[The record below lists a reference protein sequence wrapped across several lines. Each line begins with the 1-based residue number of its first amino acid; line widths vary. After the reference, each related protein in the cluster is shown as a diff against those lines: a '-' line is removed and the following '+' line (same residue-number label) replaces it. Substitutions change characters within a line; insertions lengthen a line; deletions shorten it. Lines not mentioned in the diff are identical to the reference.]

1 MSERM
6 LFMNIQDY
14 LKGNRIKEI
23 RIGRSGADVW
33 EINDDTVLK
42 HIERSR
48 LEPALFDTYSR
59 EALFYQE
66 KAGVADYLPQVLNVE
81 ISEDEII
88 LLMKKYVSPDRSVL
102 DDILLRKITRTLARI
117 HTDTVP
123 GFLNTGRVPAER
135 LSAKRIEECLAGW
148 SAVLDEHP
156 GVFGPAPL
164 KAIA

>member
-48 LEPALFDTYSR
+48 LEPALFDTSSR
-59 EALFYQE
+59 EAPSSPAE
-66 KAGVADYLPQVLNVE
+66 AGAADYLPQELN
-81 ISEDEII
+81 
-88 LLMKKYVSPDRSVL
+88 
-102 DDILLRKITRTLARI
+102 
-117 HTDTVP
+117 
-123 GFLNTGRVPAER
+123 AE
-135 LSAKRIEECLAGW
+135 
-148 SAVLDEHP
+148 V
-156 GVFGPAPL
+156 
-164 KAIA
+164 